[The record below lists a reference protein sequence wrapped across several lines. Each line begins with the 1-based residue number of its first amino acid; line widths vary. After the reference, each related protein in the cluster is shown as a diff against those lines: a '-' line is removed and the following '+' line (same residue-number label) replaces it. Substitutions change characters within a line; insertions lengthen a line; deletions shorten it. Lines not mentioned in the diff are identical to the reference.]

1 MDEMYRM
8 LGRERRADLDREA
21 LKWQRATKL
30 RKRPAIALGIWRA
43 VVMRGGNNL
52 CRDGTNGQRQ
62 RRHLSRPPRVIESEW
77 L

>member
-30 RKRPAIALGIWRA
+30 RKRPAIALRIWRA

-52 CRDGTNGQRQ
+52 PGRHEQQRQ
-62 RRHLSRPPRVIESEW
+62 RRHLRRPPRVAPPS
-77 L
+77 